1 MGDLSAQPPE
11 EVTILDMEASIEHLT
26 RGTVRNVDTLL
37 VVTEPYYRSIE
48 TAGRIVPLARDL
60 GLEHVW
66 IVANKV
72 RTERDEAA
80 IREFCD
86 RRGFEIV
93 ATIPFDERV
102 LEADQQGQSLIDI
115 APNSAAVAGVGTVA
129 DVLVDRLGSGTGSA
143 TR

>member
-1 MGDLSAQPPE
+1 MGDLSVQRPDD
-11 EVTILDMEASIEHLT
+11 VTILDMEASIEHLT
-26 RGTVRNVDTLL
+26 RGTVRNVDALL

-102 LEADQQGQSLIDI
+102 TEADQQGQSLIDV
-115 APNSAAVAGVGTVA
+115 APNSAAVAAVGAVA
-129 DVLVDRLGSGTGSA
+129 DVLVDRLESATGSA
-143 TR
+143 SR